1 MPRRAFTLIE
11 LLVVVAII
19 AILIGLL
26 LPAVQKVR
34 AVADRIRCAN
44 NLKQQA
50 LGLHGYHDV
59 NDRLPDA
66 RLCPDLPN
74 GNCALLATVYDSSGP
89 NERWWGAYDNR
100 AGATLTDPIDPKFP
114 RGLIGPF
121 VEDNASVFRCPAGF
135 DRRDGTPTYGRRLT
149 NSYALNG
156 VDGGPAGKHLT
167 HIPNGTSNVML
178 AWDHG
183 GIPACGMGI
192 PAVPAKPYLFPTD
205 PIHYPIWRHL
215 GVFEVAFCDGSV
227 RGVRQPDLKDADFYA
242 DGP

>member
-1 MPRRAFTLIE
+1 MRRQRRAFTLIE
-11 LLVVVAII
+11 LLVVIAII

-74 GNCALLATVYDSSGP
+74 GNCGLLASVYDSSGP

-100 AGATLTDPIDPKFP
+100 AGATLTDPLDSAVTDDNRVYHGVTPVTPLDPAFDGH
-114 RGLIGPF
+114 RDVL
-121 VEDNASVFRCPAGF
+121 VVTFR
-135 DRRDGTPTYGRRLT
+135 R
-149 NSYALNG
+149 
-156 VDGGPAGKHLT
+156 
-167 HIPNGTSNVML
+167 
-178 AWDHG
+178 
-183 GIPACGMGI
+183 
-192 PAVPAKPYLFPTD
+192 
-205 PIHYPIWRHL
+205 
-215 GVFEVAFCDGSV
+215 E
-227 RGVRQPDLKDADFYA
+227 
-242 DGP
+242 